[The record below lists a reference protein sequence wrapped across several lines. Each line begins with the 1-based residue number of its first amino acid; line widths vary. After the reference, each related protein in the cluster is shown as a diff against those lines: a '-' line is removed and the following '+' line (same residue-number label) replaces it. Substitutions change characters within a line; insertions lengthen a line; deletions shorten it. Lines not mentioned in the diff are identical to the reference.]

1 MSEQF
6 KEDAKKELLCLG
18 EEVAAVTV
26 KRVFNIAKF
35 AIKDS
40 ESIADD
46 MLLPV
51 LPKLEEIVL
60 HYVDQISPDVKQG
73 S

>member
-26 KRVFNIAKF
+26 KRVFNIAEL

-40 ESIADD
+40 ETKVDD

-60 HYVDQISPDVKQG
+60 HYVDQISPDVKQ
-73 S
+73 

>member
-26 KRVFNIAKF
+26 KRVFNIAEL

-40 ESIADD
+40 KTKVDD

-60 HYVDQISPDVKQG
+60 HYVDQISPDVK
-73 S
+73 

>member
-18 EEVAAVTV
+18 EEVAAATV
-26 KRVFNIAKF
+26 KRVFNIAKL

-40 ESIADD
+40 ETKVDD

-60 HYVDQISPDVKQG
+60 HYVDQISPDIKQ
-73 S
+73 

>member
-6 KEDAKKELLCLG
+6 KEDAKKELLCLV

-26 KRVFNIAKF
+26 KRVFNIAEL

-40 ESIADD
+40 ETKVDD

-60 HYVDQISPDVKQG
+60 HYVDQISPEVK
-73 S
+73 